1 LEKFDIRYDELIF
14 GKPIA
19 DIYIDDRAMNPY
31 INNISYFGLFYKNDD
46 FIQNKIN
53 NNKYNVIEKE
63 NNSIIKKGPYN
74 FMKGELFFYQNIPVG
89 FENYFSKLIDFNK
102 NCDLIELKIDFISG
116 IPLYFLYKNG
126 LFTQTIMD
134 ELFIILHTFHSYNVK
149 NIEIKEENIY
159 NNYFNKLKNR
169 FNKND
174 YYFDDAEE
182 VYNEI
187 IRGLK
192 NNYSPIIVPM
202 IHGDFW
208 FSNILLTYDDNYKFI
223 DMKGQVDNILTI
235 NGDLYY
241 DYGKLYQS
249 ILGYDLLLNK
259 NKIDYDYIEKMKKY
273 FLEKCKDKGL
283 NLEYL
288 KYVTKSLIFGT
299 FHSIEDKMDVK
310 EQIWKLLKSD
320 LINSLI

>member
-1 LEKFDIRYDELIF
+1 
-14 GKPIA
+14 
-19 DIYIDDRAMNPY
+19 
-31 INNISYFGLFYKNDD
+31 
-46 FIQNKIN
+46 
-53 NNKYNVIEKE
+53 
-63 NNSIIKKGPYN
+63 
-74 FMKGELFFYQNIPVG
+74 MKGELFFYQNIPPG
-89 FENYFSKLIDFNK
+89 FEKYFSKLIDFNK

-126 LFTQTIMD
+126 LFTNIMLD
-134 ELFIILHTFHSYNVK
+134 ELFIILNKFHTYTGK
-149 NIEIKEENIY
+149 NIEIQEENIY

-169 FNKND
+169 LNKND
-174 YYFDDAEE
+174 YYFDDAEI
-182 VYNEI
+182 VYEEI
-187 IRGLK
+187 IQGLQ
-192 NNYSPIIVPM
+192 NNYSPIIVQM

-235 NGDLYY
+235 SGDLYY

-249 ILGYDLLLNK
+249 ILGYDLLLNR
-259 NKIDYDYIEKMKKY
+259 NKIDYDYIIKMKKY
-273 FLEKCKDKGL
+273 FLNKCKDNGL
-283 NLEYL
+283 NLRYL

-320 LINSLI
+320 LINCLI